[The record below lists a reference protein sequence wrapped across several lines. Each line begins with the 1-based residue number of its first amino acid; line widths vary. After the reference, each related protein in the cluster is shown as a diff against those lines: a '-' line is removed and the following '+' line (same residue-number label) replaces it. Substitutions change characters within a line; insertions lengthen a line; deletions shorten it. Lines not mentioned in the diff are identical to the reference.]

1 MGVLRLL
8 LALTVLNWHY
18 PFVVP
23 VNFIFS
29 YSAVFIFMMI
39 SGFYISMVLD
49 QRYGK
54 GLRGTLEFYGNR
66 LLRLLPAYWTV
77 LVLCRFFRPDAPIG
91 WNDFVLIPQGFL
103 HLEGVTEGNLYLGQM
118 YTVTLELGFYAI
130 APLIVLKSLPW
141 LLGAFAAAAVYTA
154 ATWWAGL
161 NIASWQYNA
170 LPGMLLYFFAGAL
183 AYRLDLMAAKWRFA
197 PLVGYLALPLIVWCG
212 RLTPSAHSVI
222 WTNNFKVFASTCYGA
237 E

>member
-66 LLRLLPAYWTV
+66 LLRLLPAYWTAA
-77 LVLCRFFRPDAPIG
+77 R
-91 WNDFVLIPQGFL
+91 
-103 HLEGVTEGNLYLGQM
+103 
-118 YTVTLELGFYAI
+118 TL
-130 APLIVLKSLPW
+130 P
-141 LLGAFAAAAVYTA
+141 
-154 ATWWAGL
+154 
-161 NIASWQYNA
+161 
-170 LPGMLLYFFAGAL
+170 
-183 AYRLDLMAAKWRFA
+183 
-197 PLVGYLALPLIVWCG
+197 
-212 RLTPSAHSVI
+212 
-222 WTNNFKVFASTCYGA
+222 VF
-237 E
+237 